1 MNILLFVM
9 TILMALSLLTYARLE
24 NYRTFSGMKAQFST
38 YMESIERKPIN
49 EAAKKWYDDI
59 TVNTKF
65 SPIQREQAPGGCARL
80 SLFLLLNKEARD
92 KAPEMHQQT
101 RTLAKQ
107 LMIALYGGERF
118 FKEMASEHPTFL
130 DEILTEI
137 ETLSDALPE
146 GKKIIKTEGLA
157 TLQLSNESLHRVFN
171 RMLHGELPAEI
182 EKEASAPAP
191 LFTKVEF
198 SFGLSVT
205 LPEEA
210 DNNDDELDAAIE
222 SDEAHAPE
230 GYVSL
235 IDHITVVDRKKIRV
249 YLASRAL
256 LLAIYG
262 DRDIVESIIEA
273 RKALFKQLKA
283 EGTLKN
289 ALSQQFKDNFSNSGQ
304 APSYSAILDFTVT
317 KTDPK
322 GYE

>member
-9 TILMALSLLTYARLE
+9 TMLMALSLLTYARLE

-38 YMESIERKPIN
+38 YMESVERKPIN
-49 EAAKKWYDDI
+49 EAAKDWYNDI
-59 TVNTKF
+59 LVNKKVSKT
-65 SPIQREQAPGGCARL
+65 QREQASGCARL

-92 KAPEMHQQT
+92 KEPEKHQQT

-107 LMIALYGGERF
+107 LMIALYGAERF

-137 ETLSDALPE
+137 ETLSAALPK
-146 GKKIIKTEGLA
+146 GKHITKAEGLA
-157 TLQLSNESLHRVFN
+157 NLQLSNESLHRVFN
-171 RMLHGELPAEI
+171 RMLHGELPPETG
-182 EKEASAPAP
+182 KEVLAPAP
-191 LFTKVEF
+191 LVTEPEF

-205 LPEEA
+205 LPEES

-235 IDHITVVDRKKIRV
+235 IDHITVVNRRHIRV

-256 LLAIYG
+256 LMAIYG
-262 DRDIVESIIEA
+262 DRDIVESIIETRRA
-273 RKALFKQLKA
+273 FYKQLKA
-283 EGTLKN
+283 DSAAKN
-289 ALSQQFKDNFSNSGQ
+289 ALSQQFKDTFSNSGQ
-304 APSYSAILDFTVT
+304 ASSYSAILDFTVT